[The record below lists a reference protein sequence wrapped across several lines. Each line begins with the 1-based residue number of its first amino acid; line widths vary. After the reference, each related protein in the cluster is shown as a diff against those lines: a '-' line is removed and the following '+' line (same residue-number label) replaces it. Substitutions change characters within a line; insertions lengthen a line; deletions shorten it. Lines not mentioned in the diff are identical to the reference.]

1 MRVIIFFSVLI
12 FFLIPRYIDFPFS
25 CVRVN
30 PRVCLVWREECFSGK
45 QKLNCIILQI
55 FCNHYFEKSISDM
68 KEIFY
73 PLWKL
78 ICALL
83 W

>member
-1 MRVIIFFSVLI
+1 VRVIIFFSVLI
-12 FFLIPRYIDFPFS
+12 FFLIPRYIDFPFLLCACKPS
-25 CVRVN
+25 CLFGLEGRV
-30 PRVCLVWREECFSGK
+30 LQWETK
-45 QKLNCIILQI
+45 IDCIILQI
-55 FCNHYFEKSISDM
+55 FCNHYFGKSISDM

-73 PLWKL
+73 PSWKL